1 MEPSAGRLKMVTQL
15 ALCLFLVPLLG
26 WGTGWFSEAS
36 YDKKFR
42 ELIVTRL
49 QMMSNTEFDARK
61 MGYVSHCDT
70 LATRPESAKEAEA
83 LCGPA
88 REIGLVKLASYGT
101 AAIGVILLALIL
113 GARAMAGT
121 DRERMSAVFGP
132 LIRAV
137 MVLLAVSVLAQG
149 ALFVYSIYTIESI
162 LIQRIH
168 AVALV
173 AVAVGALVGC
183 WTLLRAAIG
192 VMKQEPTQLRA
203 IQLQKA
209 DHPGVFAFVEGIASQ
224 LKAEMPDHI
233 VVGLEPNFFVTAA
246 DVKLLGDGK
255 VLQGRTLF
263 MSLGLLRI
271 FTRSEM
277 AAVIGH
283 ELGHFR
289 GGDVTYSMKFAP
301 MYARLG
307 QAIAK
312 LGDSSAGATGKG
324 KVPAVIAL
332 SYCMHEFASAE
343 RSVGRERELLADQ
356 AGAEAA
362 DARSLATALVKVSLF
377 GLQWGPVTSALTDA
391 MAKGNYF
398 PNMSLVYAD
407 QCRSTSESIH
417 WDDARSVLGKTVM
430 SHPVDTH
437 PPLTA
442 RLQSLDTSLA
452 DISLADI
459 APAGDSASAMI
470 EGVEKLEQD
479 LSSLEAR
486 WHVAIGSVVV
496 PPEGQR
502 DARAAGEPGP

>member
-192 VMKQEPTQLRA
+192 VMKQEPTQLR
-203 IQLQKA
+203 
-209 DHPGVFAFVEGIASQ
+209 GWAS
-224 LKAEMPDHI
+224 
-233 VVGLEPNFFVTAA
+233 T
-246 DVKLLGDGK
+246 
-255 VLQGRTLF
+255 
-263 MSLGLLRI
+263 
-271 FTRSEM
+271 
-277 AAVIGH
+277 
-283 ELGHFR
+283 
-289 GGDVTYSMKFAP
+289 
-301 MYARLG
+301 
-307 QAIAK
+307 
-312 LGDSSAGATGKG
+312 
-324 KVPAVIAL
+324 
-332 SYCMHEFASAE
+332 
-343 RSVGRERELLADQ
+343 
-356 AGAEAA
+356 
-362 DARSLATALVKVSLF
+362 
-377 GLQWGPVTSALTDA
+377 
-391 MAKGNYF
+391 
-398 PNMSLVYAD
+398 
-407 QCRSTSESIH
+407 
-417 WDDARSVLGKTVM
+417 
-430 SHPVDTH
+430 
-437 PPLTA
+437 
-442 RLQSLDTSLA
+442 
-452 DISLADI
+452 
-459 APAGDSASAMI
+459 
-470 EGVEKLEQD
+470 
-479 LSSLEAR
+479 
-486 WHVAIGSVVV
+486 
-496 PPEGQR
+496 
-502 DARAAGEPGP
+502 